1 MAAKEKDIMNQ
12 LMLEASRRGD
22 RLWRNN
28 TGQAWQGKPLWT
40 GDLLILRGPRPI
52 NFGLCK
58 GSSDLIGYTK
68 VKVTED
74 MVGKEMAVFTAVEVK
89 TARTKATNEQETF
102 LKVIRDAGGLA
113 STSTVKKT
121 NTNRQEL
128 IQSTITKRRN

>member
-1 MAAKEKDIMNQ
+1 MGVKEKNIMNQ

-28 TGQAWQGKPLWT
+28 TGQGWQGKPLWT

-74 MVGKEMAVFTAVEVK
+74 MVGKEIAVFTAIEVK
-89 TARTKATNEQETF
+89 TARTKATNEQENFINLIKT
-102 LKVIRDAGGLA
+102 AGGQA
-113 STSTVKKT
+113 KTVS
-121 NTNRQEL
+121 NT
-128 IQSTITKRRN
+128 KPKPKD